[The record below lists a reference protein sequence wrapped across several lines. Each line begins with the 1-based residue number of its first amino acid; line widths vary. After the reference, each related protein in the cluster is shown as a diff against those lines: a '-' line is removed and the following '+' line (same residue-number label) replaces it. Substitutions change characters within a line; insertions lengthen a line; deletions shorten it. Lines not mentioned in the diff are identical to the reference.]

1 MSTSNGKTRTSFF
14 ALLTLCLGLVVA
26 ACGGGDEDTAAVPSG
41 KVTGNL
47 TVWASGVEGEKLAPL
62 AKQFESENPGLK
74 VKVTPIAQDAAHD
87 KYLTSIAGAQ
97 TPDVGHIGTT
107 WNAEFAKAGALEKV
121 PSSIDAGKFF
131 PSAQSTTEVGGDRL
145 GVPWYVETRVLY
157 YRTDLAEKAGVTAP
171 PKDWDEL
178 KAMAKALKEQGGAK
192 YGIGLST
199 NNWQEWLPFVW
210 QDGGDAYKDGKFT
223 FDTPQATEATAF
235 YKSFFD
241 EGLAPSTTPAGFDI
255 TPAFVRGTHPMFF
268 SGPWHLGLIEE
279 AGGKDIKGKWAVAK
293 MPVKSSGTS
302 FVGGGNMVVFKQS
315 KNKAA
320 AWKFVD
326 WLSQPAQQAKFY
338 EEAAALPAVQAAWD
352 QPALKQDKNVALFGE
367 QLEDSKAP
375 PAIPRWDEVGETL
388 NTELEKAFSGDTP
401 PAESTK
407 AIQQKAE
414 SIGTS

>member
-1 MSTSNGKTRTSFF
+1 MTNAARKFMF
-14 ALLTLCLGLVVA
+14 IAALWLGLTVA
-26 ACGGGDEDTAAVPSG
+26 ACGGSDKKAAVPSG

-47 TVWASGVEGEKLAPL
+47 TVWSSGVEGEKLGAL
-62 AKQFESENPGLK
+62 AKQFEQQNPGLT

-87 KYLTSIAGAQ
+87 KYLTSIAGAK

-107 WNAEFAKAGALEKV
+107 WNAEFAKAGALEEV
-121 PSSIDAGKFF
+121 PSSIDGGKFF
-131 PSAQSTTEVGGDRL
+131 PSAQSTTVIDGKRL

-157 YRTDLAEKAGVTAP
+157 YRTDLAKKAGITAP
-171 PKDWDEL
+171 PKTWDEL
-178 KAMAKALKEQGGAK
+178 KSMARALKQKAGTK

-210 QDGGDAYKDGKFT
+210 QDGGDAFKDGKFA
-223 FDTPQATEATAF
+223 FNSPQATEATAF

-241 EGLAPSTTPAGFDI
+241 EGLAPSSTPAGFDI

-268 SGPWHLGLIEE
+268 SGPWHLGLIKDT
-279 AGGKDIKGKWAVAK
+279 GGKDIKGKWAVAK

-338 EEAAALPAVQAAWD
+338 EQAADLPAVQAAWNE
-352 QPALKQDKNVALFGE
+352 PALKRDKNVAVFGE
-367 QLEDSKAP
+367 QLKDTKAP
-375 PAIPRWDEVGETL
+375 PPIPRWDEVGDTL
-388 NTELEKAFSGDTP
+388 NTELEKAFSGTTP
-401 PAESTK
+401 PAQSTK
-407 AIQQKAE
+407 EMQQKAE

>member
-1 MSTSNGKTRTSFF
+1 MRNTTRRVMLF
-14 ALLTLCLGLVVA
+14 AVLCLGLGVGVA
-26 ACGGGDEDTAAVPSG
+26 ACGGDDQEAAVPSG
-41 KVTGNL
+41 KVKGDL
-47 TVWASGVEGEKLAPL
+47 TIWASGVEGEKLGTL
-62 AKQFESENPGLK
+62 GKQFQSENPGLK

-87 KYLTSIAGAQ
+87 KYLTSIAGAK
-97 TPDVGHIGTT
+97 TPDVGHVGTT
-107 WNAEFAKAGALEKV
+107 WNAEFAKAGALEEV
-121 PSSIDAGKFF
+121 PSSIDKAKFF
-131 PSAQSTTEVGGDRL
+131 PSAQSTTEIDGKRL

-157 YRTDLAEKAGVTAP
+157 YRTDIAKKAGITEA

-178 KAMAKALKEQGGAK
+178 KAMAKAMKEQGGAK

-210 QDGGDAYKDGKFT
+210 QNGGEAYADGKFA
-223 FDTPQATEATAF
+223 FDSPEATEATTF

-241 EGLAPSTTPAGFDI
+241 EGLAPPSTPAGFDI

-268 SGPWHLGLIEE
+268 SGPWHMGLITD
-279 AGGKDIKGKWAVAK
+279 AGGKKLDGKWDVAK
-293 MPVKSSGTS
+293 MPVKDSGTS

-315 KNKAA
+315 KNKEA

-338 EEAAALPAVQAAWD
+338 EEAAALPAVQDAW
-352 QPALKQDKNVALFGE
+352 QEPALKQDENVALFGE
-367 QLEDSKAP
+367 QLEDTKAP

-407 AIQQKAE
+407 SMQQKAE
-414 SIGTS
+414 SIGAS